1 MDSKF
6 GNDFRGG
13 VMVRIEGLRPRAPR
27 TQALRMLRPHLVPIA
42 AIALAADEACTQLC
56 EALYLDPA
64 SRRRYDSKSRGL
76 LTAMVWSEGLREW
89 TNEVNP
95 PHVRLHEP
103 HNWTELIVHGNLH
116 VKVERDTPWRQVS
129 QSERQRLRKQQCQD
143 YTLPFDVVS
152 TAEFAVTN
160 VDLSGTLNG
169 ANRIVGVQARTRL
182 GERYLWAPHEVD
194 MDAARRMLVSW
205 RRRRVPWLMTSD
217 RALVLAATDATREE
231 AARLRAENEDLRDRL
246 FRAEAD
252 IAVLTRRAGL
262 AADRSRFEIPTN
274 PNAAEDTAADD

>member
-1 MDSKF
+1 
-6 GNDFRGG
+6 
-13 VMVRIEGLRPRAPR
+13 MVRIEGLRPRAPR
-27 TQALRMLRPHLVPIA
+27 TQALRMLRPHMVPIA

-95 PHVRLHEP
+95 PQVRLHEP

-152 TAEFAVTN
+152 ALNADAAQLPFPIRRPSTPEGWRPNSGSSDAIEGHRVSTVGWLSSDGAYVQLSQSDAPEDVFVPYLGGGSGGDFA
-160 VDLSGTLNG
+160 DISGTG
-169 ANRIVGVQARTRL
+169 TRQAGGRQWVTYETSEGKRFWITDL
-182 GERYLWAPHEVD
+182 GKVR
-194 MDAARRMLVSW
+194 
-205 RRRRVPWLMTSD
+205 
-217 RALVLAATDATREE
+217 
-231 AARLRAENEDLRDRL
+231 
-246 FRAEAD
+246 
-252 IAVLTRRAGL
+252 IAVLSRGSD
-262 AADRSRFEIPTN
+262 ADIETIASSVVAQQPLQLG
-274 PNAAEDTAADD
+274 